1 MRPVCLLGIVLIAS
15 LASIYHF
22 GGEVIRFSEAVN
34 RDEET
39 SPVELRD
46 DHNKVDYSPAVQ

>member
-1 MRPVCLLGIVLIAS
+1 MRPACLLGIVLIVS

-22 GGEVIRFSEAVN
+22 GSEVNRFSEAVN

-39 SPVELRD
+39 SLVDLRD
-46 DHNKVDYSPAVQ
+46 NHNKVDYSPAVQ

>member
-1 MRPVCLLGIVLIAS
+1 MRPVCLLGFVLITS

-39 SPVELRD
+39 SIVDLRD
-46 DHNKVDYSPAVQ
+46 DRKEDDYSSAVQ

>member
-1 MRPVCLLGIVLIAS
+1 MRPVCLLGIVLITS

-39 SPVELRD
+39 SIVDLRD
-46 DHNKVDYSPAVQ
+46 DRKEDDYSSAVQ